1 MSERLIAIA
10 QRYKNCEVN
19 IYPDLPEMTPV
30 EGVIRCAHQEG
41 FILAHEKTL
50 TELRGLL
57 EQSISGFVDGGQ
69 YILTYSDI
77 LERLNEAVEEK

>member
-1 MSERLIAIA
+1 MMDKLVQIAL
-10 QRYKNCEVN
+10 RYKNCEVN

-41 FILAHEKTL
+41 FVLAREKAIA
-50 TELRGLL
+50 ELRGLL
-57 EQSISGFVDGGQ
+57 EQSIDGFVGGGQ

-77 LERLNEAVEEK
+77 LERLNEALS